1 MTRQP
6 DLFQPML
13 VRVTTRQPELFTADG
28 PPAVTRDL
36 PAVRPVPGVDAER
49 ISLLSQ
55 RPREATDRSGRR
67 GVGRLR

>member
-28 PPAVTRDL
+28 PPAVTAKCQQCGQFL
-36 PAVRPVPGVDAER
+36 EWTPCGY
-49 ISLLSQ
+49 LCLSP
-55 RPREATDRSGRR
+55 RPREAIDRSGR
-67 GVGRLR
+67 